1 VTPGGQDGLA
11 ELAALHGIHTSYT
24 DVDGVGRQADPTVIF
39 ALLQALGVPLEHPE
53 DATALLRDQEIGA
66 LRRQLEPVVV
76 YRMGRG
82 EPISATLPD
91 GTEPGSVWLALEL
104 EDGTTS
110 RCQLT
115 TAVTGFTTGEG
126 VGGNRYASV
135 QFDLDAVAL
144 RPLPPG
150 YHRLTLEGAGS
161 PESALVLAAPD
172 CPDGPREWGAFLPL
186 HALRTEQDPG
196 IGTYS
201 DLARLGDWVAS
212 LGGGLVGTLPLYP
225 AFPGP
230 PFDPSPYLPVS
241 RLAYN
246 ELFIDPF
253 VLPEYEGTPEARTP
267 VPMDGQLSRPP
278 SAPPMVDYEEIAGLR
293 RQQLEP
299 LARAVCSGAFPDRRR
314 RFEEF
319 ATAHP
324 ELVAYAEF
332 RAGQE
337 GAARAGKPEPSAV
350 SYHLYTQWA
359 ASEQLGAAG
368 HHGGRYADLPVGSH
382 PRGFDPV
389 WSPES
394 FVPGVQGGSPPDR
407 FFAGG
412 QSWGFRPLHP
422 ERIREDGYRFFSA
435 ALRRAFLH
443 ADCLRIDHVM
453 GLQRL
458 YMIPDGRDATDGAY
472 VSYRAEELHALVAL
486 EAHRAG
492 AVVVGEDLGTV
503 PAGVRRRMARDH
515 MLRTW
520 VFQFESTPEEP
531 LPRPAS
537 NFLAS
542 LGTHDLPRFGAYL
555 WGEDIDEREG
565 NGTLSSDQAEEERT
579 TRARWR
585 RRLFHALGVPADT
598 APGLVTA
605 RALRE
610 ILRHLARSDAKIVLV
625 DLEEMWDERRAQNHP
640 GTESAGN
647 WRRRARRTLED
658 FSSDPEINRTLSE
671 LTAIRAS

>member
-1 VTPGGQDGLA
+1 MTSGGQDSLA
-11 ELAALHGIHTSYT
+11 KLAALHGIHTSYT
-24 DVDGVGRQADPTVIF
+24 DADGVRRQADPAVLF
-39 ALLQALGVPLEHPE
+39 ELLQALGVPLEHSN
-53 DATALLRDQEIGA
+53 DAAALLREQEIGA

-76 YRMGRG
+76 HRVGRG

-110 RCQLT
+110 RCRLAS
-115 TAVTGFTTGEG
+115 AVTGYAADEG
-126 VGGNRYASV
+126 VGGNRSARV
-135 QFDLDAVAL
+135 QFDVDAVAL
-144 RPLPPG
+144 RPVPPG
-150 YHRLTLEGAGS
+150 YHRLTMEGAGS
-161 PESALVLAAPD
+161 PESALLLAAPD
-172 CPDGPREWGAFLPL
+172 CPDGPRKWGAFMPL
-186 HALRTEQDPG
+186 HALRTEQDSG

-253 VLPEYEGTPEARTP
+253 VLPEYEGEPAHTRTP
-267 VPMDGQLSRPP
+267 ADGPLSRLN
-278 SAPPMVDYEEIAGLR
+278 SAPPMVDYEEIARQR
-293 RQQLEP
+293 REQLEP

-314 RFEEF
+314 RFEDF
-319 ATAHP
+319 ARSHP

-337 GAARAGKPEPSAV
+337 GTARAGSPEPGAV
-350 SYHLYTQWA
+350 RYHLYTQWV
-359 ASEQLGAAG
+359 ASEQLGASG

-394 FVPGVQGGSPPDR
+394 FVSGVQGGSPPDR

-422 ERIREDGYRFFSA
+422 ERMREDGYRFFSA

-443 ADCLRIDHVM
+443 ADCLRVDHVM
-453 GLQRL
+453 GLQRM
-458 YMIPDGRDATDGAY
+458 YMIPDGRDATDGTY

-486 EAHRAG
+486 EAYRAG

-520 VFQFESTPEEP
+520 VFEFESTPEEP
-531 LPRPAS
+531 LPRPGS

-542 LGTHDLPRFGAYL
+542 LATHDLPRFGAYL

-565 NGTLSSDQAEEERT
+565 NGALSSDQAQDERS

-585 RRLFHALGVPADT
+585 RRLFRALGFPADM
-598 APGLVTA
+598 APRLVTA
-605 RALRE
+605 HALRE
-610 ILRHLARSDAKIVLV
+610 ILRHLARSDANIVLV
-625 DLEEMWDERRAQNHP
+625 DLEEMWDERLAQNHP

-647 WRRRARRTLED
+647 WRRRAQRTLED

-671 LTAIRAS
+671 LTAVRAS

>member
-1 VTPGGQDGLA
+1 MRSSGLDGLE
-11 ELAALHGIHTSYT
+11 ELAALHGIQTSYT
-24 DVDGVGRQADPTVIF
+24 DADGAGRRADPTVIF
-39 ALLQALGVPLEHPE
+39 ALLQALGVPLERPE
-53 DATALLRDQEIGA
+53 DATALLREEETAA

-76 YRMGRG
+76 YRTGRQ
-82 EPISATLPD
+82 EPIWATLPD
-91 GTEPGSVWLALEL
+91 GTEPGSVWLTLEL

-110 RCQLT
+110 RCHLT

-126 VGGNRYASV
+126 IGGTRFARV
-135 QFDLDAVAL
+135 QFDLDAVAQGS
-144 RPLPPG
+144 LPPG
-150 YHRLTLEGAGS
+150 YHRLTLESAGV

-172 CPDGPREWGAFLPL
+172 CPDCPREWGAFLPL
-186 HALRTEQDPG
+186 HALRTERDSG

-253 VLPEYEGTPEARTP
+253 VLPEYEGSPETRTLAP
-267 VPMDGQLSRPP
+267 RDGHRTELPL
-278 SAPPMVDYEEIAGLR
+278 APPTVDYEEIARLR
-293 RQQLEP
+293 RRQLEP
-299 LARAVCSGAFPDRRR
+299 LARAVCSGALPDRRR

-337 GAARAGKPEPSAV
+337 SSMRSGQPDPHAV
-350 SYHLYTQWA
+350 SYHLYTQWV

-368 HHGGRYADLPVGSH
+368 QHGGRYADLPVGSH
-382 PRGFDPV
+382 PSGFDPV
-389 WSPES
+389 WSPDS
-394 FVPGVQGGSPPDR
+394 FMPGVQGGSPPDR

-412 QSWGFRPLHP
+412 QSWGFRPFHP
-422 ERIREDGYRFFSA
+422 ERIRENGYRFFSA
-435 ALRRAFLH
+435 ALRRAFRH
-443 ADCLRIDHVM
+443 ADCLRVDHVM
-453 GLQRL
+453 GLQRM
-458 YMIPDGRDATDGAY
+458 YMIPDGRDASDGTY

-515 MLRTW
+515 MLRSW
-520 VFQFESTPEEP
+520 VFQFESTPEVP
-531 LPRPAS
+531 LPRPAA

-555 WGEDIDEREG
+555 WGEDLDERED
-565 NGTLSSDQAEEERT
+565 NGELGSEQATEERS

-585 RRLFHALGVPADT
+585 RRLFDALDIGGDMTPT
-598 APGLVTA
+598 LLTA
-605 RALRE
+605 RALRG
-610 ILRHLARSDAKIVLV
+610 ILLHMARSDARIVLV

-647 WRRRARRTLED
+647 WRRRSRRTLED
-658 FSSDPEINRTLSE
+658 FSSDPELNRTLSE
-671 LTAIRAS
+671 LTAVRAS